1 MGAHCHPKRSKRPV
15 LLSPWRK
22 YFFLRVPRLSA
33 SSLVIPASFFVL
45 LFVFAPPA
53 HATVR
58 YFISLASRS
67 SNHFQVHLEIPEVD
81 GALELDMPTWNALY
95 QIRDFASRIEELHA
109 STPAG
114 DAVTLT
120 RLTPRSWR
128 AGPVSGTLVLDYS
141 ILWDEPSPFS
151 SDVNDQH
158 AFINPATVLLYPAA
172 RRAEDVSLEFTAIP
186 TEWHI
191 ATALDPGPAPTT
203 FIAANY
209 DALAQGPIE
218 IGTFDEFTIRVADR
232 PIRVVTHL
240 GSIQGELP
248 SAWSR
253 EHLED
258 VARRIVQTETAL
270 MGDAPFPRYVFL
282 LHLGVGGGGG
292 MEHPNSTAISV
303 SRGEDPASIMAHELF
318 HAWNVLR
325 IRPQSLEPVD
335 YTREQ
340 ITDAL
345 WFAEGVTSTIGAYT
359 MLRSGLWTRDRFY
372 ADLAAQVEELE
383 SRPARRFQS
392 VEDASIS
399 AWLEKYPY
407 YRGADSSISYY
418 NKGQLLGVCLD
429 ILLRDATDN
438 RQSLDT
444 LLRAMNERY
453 AHQRKPYADTAAIQ
467 SLASE
472 LAGRD
477 LSDFFRRYVAGTDE
491 VPFQE
496 IFARGGLT
504 LELADRVVPD
514 AGFQATRSSTSVV
527 ITDVAPGGPADRAG
541 LLPGDTVL
549 DINGQQVRS
558 VPGRWLSSL
567 SPGQQLRVRV
577 RRAGETREFSFPL
590 ASRSIR
596 ANHIYES
603 SVSGLPRAIRE
614 GLLTG
619 TNPAP

>member
-1 MGAHCHPKRSKRPV
+1 MLENFHPGRGERFVFHS
-15 LLSPWRK
+15 LLSRHPRFHAFG
-22 YFFLRVPRLSA
+22 FFAVLFFCFA
-33 SSLVIPASFFVL
+33 QPAR
-45 LFVFAPPA
+45 
-53 HATVR
+53 ATIR
-58 YFISLASRS
+58 YSVSLASRS
-67 SNHFQVHLEIPEVD
+67 SSHFQVHMEVPNLDGSLEF
-81 GALELDMPTWNALY
+81 DMPAWNALY

-109 STPAG
+109 TTPSG
-114 DAVTLT
+114 GVVLLT
-120 RLTPRSWR
+120 RLTPHSWR
-128 AGPVSGTLVLDYS
+128 AGPVSGTLLLDYS

-151 SDVNDQH
+151 SDISDDH
-158 AFINPATVLLYPAA
+158 AFINPATVLLYAAA
-172 RRAEDVSLEFTAIP
+172 RRSEDVSLDFTAIP
-186 TEWHI
+186 SCWRI
-191 ATALDPGPAPTT
+191 ATALDPGPSSSS
-203 FIAANY
+203 FVAANY

-218 IGTFDEFTIRVADR
+218 LGTFDEFTLRVADR
-232 PIRVVTHL
+232 PIRIVVHL
-240 GSIQGELP
+240 APVEKEVP
-248 SAWSR
+248 AVWSH

-282 LHLGVGGGGG
+282 LHFGIGGGGG

-303 SRGEDPASIMAHELF
+303 SRGEDPASTMAHELF

-345 WFAEGVTSTIGAYT
+345 WFAEGVTSTIGSYA

-383 SRPARRFQS
+383 SRPARHFQS

-399 AWLEKYPY
+399 AWFEKYPN
-407 YRGADSSISYY
+407 YRGSNSSISYY

-429 ILLRDATDN
+429 ILLRDATKN

-444 LLRAMNERY
+444 LLRAMNDRY
-453 AHQRKPYADTAAIQ
+453 AHQHKPYGDTAAIE
-467 SLASE
+467 SLTSE

-477 LSDFFRRYVAGTDE
+477 FSDFFRRYVAGTDE
-491 VPFQE
+491 LPFE
-496 IFARGGLT
+496 EFFARAGLT

-514 AGFQATRSSTSVV
+514 VGFQAVRSGSGVV
-527 ITDVAPGGPADRAG
+527 VTDVAPGGPADHAG
-541 LLPGDTVL
+541 LIRGDVVL

-558 VPGRWLSSL
+558 VPGRWLYSL
-567 SPGQQLRVRV
+567 SPGAQLHVRIK
-577 RRAGETREFSFPL
+577 RAGDTREVSFPL
-590 ASRSIR
+590 ASRTVRSNR
-596 ANHIYES
+596 IYES
-603 SVSGLPRAIRE
+603 NVSGLPRAIRE

>member
-1 MGAHCHPKRSKRPV
+1 ME
-15 LLSPWRK
+15 
-22 YFFLRVPRLSA
+22 VPD
-33 SSLVIPASFFVL
+33 
-45 LFVFAPPA
+45 
-53 HATVR
+53 
-58 YFISLASRS
+58 
-67 SNHFQVHLEIPEVD
+67 VD
-81 GALELDMPTWNALY
+81 GSIELDMPAWNGLY
-95 QIRDFASRIEELHA
+95 QIRDFASRIEELRA
-109 STPAG
+109 TTAAG
-114 DAVTLT
+114 AAVALT
-120 RLTPRSWR
+120 RVTPHSWR
-128 AGPVSGTLVLDYS
+128 VGPVSGTVVLDYS

-172 RRAEDVSLEFTAIP
+172 RRAEDVSLEFTGIP
-186 TEWHI
+186 PEWHI
-191 ATALDPGPAPTT
+191 ATALDPGPSPTT
-203 FIAANY
+203 FIASNY

-218 IGTFDEFTIRVADR
+218 IGTFDEFTLRVADR
-232 PIRVVTHL
+232 PIRVVSHMA
-240 GSIQGELP
+240 SFQGEPP

-303 SRGEDPASIMAHELF
+303 SRGEDPASTMAHELF

-372 ADLAAQVEELE
+372 ADLAAQVEELQ

-392 VEDASIS
+392 AEDASIS

-429 ILLRDATDN
+429 ILLRDASNN

-444 LLRAMNERY
+444 LLRAMNDRY
-453 AHQRKPYADTAAIQ
+453 AHQHKFYGDTAAIQ

-496 IFARGGLT
+496 IFARAGLT

-514 AGFQATRSSTSVV
+514 AGFQATRNSTGIVV
-527 ITDVAPGGPADRAG
+527 TEVAPGGPAERAG
-541 LLPGDTVL
+541 LLRGDVVL
-549 DINGQQVRS
+549 DVNGQQVRS
-558 VPGRWLSSL
+558 VPGRWLFSL
-567 SPGQQLRVRV
+567 APGQQVSVRV
-577 RRAGETREFSFPL
+577 KRAGEVHEFSFPL
-590 ASRSIR
+590 ASRATRS
-596 ANHIYES
+596 NHLYES
-603 SVSGLPRAIRE
+603 DVSGLPRAIRE

-619 TNPAP
+619 GNPSP